1 MRNAVNQLTKFSFGL
16 FLAIFVSTSG
26 ICARATNL
34 DAPPLPHESDRNNS
48 KDFGAGQEAQPE
60 LSRFRRRPD
69 YREEEA
75 QKKADAEKAAKDAE
89 IAKRQAIEAAQK
101 ARQEQIEG
109 YKRSIQQAVDANN
122 EGVQLGR
129 QGKWEAGIQAHERA
143 IQLDPSNK
151 QFRINLSAARCAFGQ
166 QRLAQGD
173 YQSASYLFRK
183 SLVAAP
189 DNALAGKMLLES
201 LRKAGINPSSADARL
216 GVGDQLAAA
225 GDMEG
230 AAIEYQAAM
239 QLEDSGRTYVKMGD
253 MSCRYG
259 QMTTA
264 MAWYRQAI
272 AKDPDCGAAH
282 RQLGLIQLSQKDMT
296 GAAASLRKALIL
308 DPKDSVAGETLVEI
322 WRKQVAANPSFPENY
337 LGLAGALQ
345 LTGDF
350 VGAESAYNQV
360 QSIDPKNAGL
370 AAGRASLSR
379 AYQHTNA
386 EKHKLATDTLFNQG
400 LKREALA
407 EISQAVMLEPRNAS
421 YQFLLGECLEANG
434 DYKGAHQAYLT
445 CVLIDPANNKEAAAR
460 MARMQSGYG
469 NSGNLANTNQFAGNY
484 PNNNYRPANQAPSYS
499 QMGGGQMNGQM
510 NAQMNGGQVWSAGT
524 ASSGMVNSRASAPA
538 KDTYEAGPGSNIGMN
553 APSSPIRTHADESA
567 NMGGGKPSALPTA
580 PQIDSGSL
588 AKVEEAESSHD
599 YKNALDM
606 LRHLSANDMNNSDI
620 HHRIAVDLMASG
632 DISEAISEF
641 RIASALTPGRKD
653 YAEDLARALSIHKRS
668 LMSAS
673 GTAGDGVSRE
683 KSETTSGATP

>member
-1 MRNAVNQLTKFSFGL
+1 MTNTANQSTKFSFGL
-16 FLAIFVSTSG
+16 FLAIILSL
-26 ICARATNL
+26 ICHCAQATKL
-34 DAPPLPHESDRNNS
+34 DGAPLPHESDRAS
-48 KDFGAGQEAQPE
+48 KDFSTGQEAAPE
-60 LSRFRRRPD
+60 LSRFKRRPD

-75 QKKADAEKAAKDAE
+75 QKKADADKAAKDAE
-89 IAKRQAIEAAQK
+89 IAKQKAIEASQK
-101 ARQEQIEG
+101 ARQEQIEN
-109 YKRSIQQAVDANN
+109 YKRSIQEAVDANN

-129 QGKWEAGIQAHERA
+129 QGKWEQGIQAHEKA

-166 QRLAQGD
+166 QRLAGGD
-173 YQSASYLFRK
+173 YSSAAYLFRK
-183 SLVAAP
+183 ALTAAP
-189 DNALAGKMLLES
+189 DNALAGKMLLEA
-201 LRKAGINPSSADARL
+201 LRKSGINPSSADARL

-225 GDMEG
+225 GDLEG

-272 AKDPDCGAAH
+272 AKDPDYGPAH
-282 RQLGLIQLSQKDMT
+282 RQLGLIQLSQKDTT

-322 WRKQVAANPSFPENY
+322 WRKQVAANPTFSENY

-360 QSIDPKNAGL
+360 QTIDPKNAGL
-370 AAGRASLSR
+370 AAGRASLAR
-379 AYQHTNA
+379 AYQHANA

-421 YQFLLGECLEANG
+421 YQFLLAECLEANG

-460 MARMQSGYG
+460 MARMQMGAG
-469 NSGNLANTNQFAGNY
+469 NAVNVANTNQFAGNY
-484 PNNNYRPANQAPSYS
+484 PNNNYRPANPPPTSYA
-499 QMGGGQMNGQM
+499 QVGGQG
-510 NAQMNGGQVWSAGT
+510 WSSGT
-524 ASSGMVNSRASAPA
+524 ASSGMLNSTPPAPA
-538 KDTYEAGPGSNIGMN
+538 KDTYEAGPGSNTAMN
-553 APSSPIRTHADESA
+553 SPSSPIRTHDEAA
-567 NMGGGKPSALPTA
+567 NRGGRPSALPA
-580 PQIDSGSL
+580 PPQIDAGSL

-606 LRHLSANDMNNSDI
+606 LRQLSSNDMNNSDI

-673 GTAGDGVSRE
+673 GTGGDAVSTE
-683 KSETTSGATP
+683 KSETTNGVNP